1 MVEEPRI
8 NESMRSSGELRGK
21 VAFVTGGSGGL
32 GQAIATACVAQGASV
47 ALADLPERAAQVEA
61 LAAALQAQASG
72 QSKAVGI
79 QLDVREPASIHAAID
94 VAVAALGSVD
104 IAVCNAGLNVRKPA
118 LEITEAD
125 WDAVVDVNLRGVFF
139 SAQAAA
145 AQMVRQGR
153 GGKVVSIA
161 SIMGLV
167 GSPTGSG
174 AAYCASKAG
183 VVNLTRALAVE
194 WAGYHINVNAVAPT
208 YVPTPLTEGLF
219 ADPARLQD
227 VLSRTPMGT
236 LASPESIA
244 DAVVFLASPRADM
257 ITGVTLPVDCGWTA
271 W

>member
-1 MVEEPRI
+1 MDD
-8 NESMRSSGELRGK
+8 LQGK
-21 VAFVTGGSGGL
+21 VAMVTGGSGGL
-32 GQAIATACVAQGASV
+32 GRAIATALVAHGASV
-47 ALADLPERAAQVEA
+47 ALADLPARRAAVDEV
-61 LAAALQAQASG
+61 AASLQPAG
-72 QSKAVGI
+72 QMANAAVSI
-79 QLDVREPASIHAAID
+79 ELDVRQPASIRTAVEA
-94 VAVAALGSVD
+94 AVAALGSLD
-104 IAVCNAGLNVRKPA
+104 IVVCNAGLNVRKPA

-125 WDAVVDVNLRGVFF
+125 WDAVLDVNLRGVFF

-194 WAGYHINVNAVAPT
+194 WADHHINVNAVAPT

-227 VLSRTPMGT
+227 VLHRTPMGT